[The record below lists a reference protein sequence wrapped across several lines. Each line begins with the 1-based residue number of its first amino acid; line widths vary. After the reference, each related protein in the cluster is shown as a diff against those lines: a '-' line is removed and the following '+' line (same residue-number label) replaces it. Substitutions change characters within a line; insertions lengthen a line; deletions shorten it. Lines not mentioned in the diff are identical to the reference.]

1 MKRIRSK
8 KISTTKTPRK
18 KVVVNEKLIPKGHYC
33 YSMIPDS
40 EGTTYNEEYK
50 CDVPVFKVK
59 NCPYLNWKSYEHE
72 QGHEEVYSYCSLLG
86 VELDDEIKECGI
98 NLPDELDN
106 YDYDE

>member
-18 KVVVNEKLIPKGHYC
+18 KVVVNEKLIPKGHFC
-33 YSMIPDS
+33 YSIIPDS
-40 EGTTYNEEYK
+40 ESVTFNEELQ
-50 CDVPVFKVK
+50 CEVPTFKVK

-72 QGHEEVYSYCSLLG
+72 HEHGSYCSLLG